1 MDTLLG
7 GGQKQGRR
15 NQRPMGA
22 IAPLRLDLNGR
33 YVNPIRIREREDY
46 AHHITTSFP
55 TPRIFRPSYGPASRG
70 RGGHSH
76 WLLMKTEKDKEQQC
90 RWNYVRAVG
99 TGRGSGK
106 LAPPRNP
113 ILIDQ
118 ITLFEPGGQIT
129 PTITTC
135 SSFVF
140 SYLPLA
146 RYLCTLVLYV
156 SVNVNNW

>member
-1 MDTLLG
+1 MGTLLG

-99 TGRGSGK
+99 TCWVGK
-106 LAPPRNP
+106 FASTP
-113 ILIDQ
+113 ILTDQ
-118 ITLFEPGGQIT
+118 ITLFKHYVLRP
-129 PTITTC
+129 PLLLA
-135 SSFVF
+135 SSPDFHTFLRPCICVH
-140 SYLPLA
+140 
-146 RYLCTLVLYV
+146 
-156 SVNVNNW
+156 